1 MPKIIA
7 LAGKGGVGKT
17 TIGGM
22 LIRYLIEELK
32 GGPILA
38 VDADPNSNLNELLG
52 VNVCSTIGEARELMK
67 KDVPQGMTKDVWF
80 EYKVH
85 EAIIEGKGFDLLVMG
100 RPEGPGCYCAANS
113 LAKQSIDTLKK
124 NYPFIVVD
132 NEAGMEH
139 MSRLVTQDIDHLYV
153 ISDPSSRGFLTVKRI
168 IELIGELNL
177 TIKDWHIIV
186 NRVMENEDEIIT
198 KMAQEK
204 GLRISGLI
212 REDRILAR
220 ADAEGMNIFS
230 IPKDSIVISDAYSIF
245 AKTLSKRKR

>member
-1 MPKIIA
+1 
-7 LAGKGGVGKT
+7 
-17 TIGGM
+17 
-22 LIRYLIEELK
+22 
-32 GGPILA
+32 
-38 VDADPNSNLNELLG
+38 
-52 VNVCSTIGEARELMK
+52 
-67 KDVPQGMTKDVWF
+67 
-80 EYKVH
+80 
-85 EAIIEGKGFDLLVMG
+85 
-100 RPEGPGCYCAANS
+100 
-113 LAKQSIDTLKK
+113 
-124 NYPFIVVD
+124 VVD

-245 AKTLSKRKR
+245 AKTLSKGKR